1 MKGTTGVPLIII
13 KHTSYKS
20 SQIYRKRK
28 IEWWFPG
35 PLVERKGE
43 LLFNDTE
50 SDLQGK
56 KALKLGYTTK

>member
-1 MKGTTGVPLIII
+1 VVAVSL
-13 KHTSYKS
+13 
-20 SQIYRKRK
+20 
-28 IEWWFPG
+28 
-35 PLVERKGE
+35 